1 MAFGFFAAPF
11 MGRFFKE
18 YAINK
23 INMKKLIFL
32 SALALGLLS
41 CSKDDATTVIPQTQ
55 PTAPVYK
62 TVSTFAGTTNGY
74 LDGTGTAAQFSNPQ
88 GMTIDASG
96 NLYICDFNNYR
107 IRKITPT
114 GVVTTIAGNG
124 NNISLDGTGTAA
136 QVTPNGITI
145 DNAGNIYFTE
155 SFFNNKI
162 RKITPAGVVTTIAGS
177 TEGNA
182 DGTGTSA
189 QFYNPRDIVLDK
201 SGNLYVADSGNHK
214 IRKITPAGVVTTIA
228 GSTNGYADGTGS
240 AAQFSFPFG
249 ITIDNAGNLYVA
261 DTNNHKIRKIT
272 PSGVVTTIAGNTQGF
287 TDGTGTA
294 AQFNNPTNLK
304 FDRFG
309 NLFISDSNNN
319 RIRKMNS
326 NGNITTIT
334 GSSQGFVSG
343 AIGLAQFYAPR
354 GLAFDTTGNLFVVD
368 SENHNIRKI
377 TP

>member
-1 MAFGFFAAPF
+1 
-11 MGRFFKE
+11 
-18 YAINK
+18 
-23 INMKKLIFL
+23 MKKLIFL
-32 SALALGLLS
+32 SALALGLFS
-41 CSKDDATTVIPQTQ
+41 CSKDDTTTVIPQPQ